1 MNRKDRNINL
11 FLTLFLLAVGLYMI
25 IAAAWGLITVPSS
38 ELFDFENQDIPIFL
52 YITQLGG
59 GFISLFASIGL
70 WLRTKWAF
78 VFGLFSSGV
87 LIAFHLNNLGRAIYQ
102 NPTEAIVMAVIIVI
116 ILQSLP
122 FLMRHSQRMM

>member
-25 IAAAWGLITVPSS
+25 VAATWGLITVPSA

-116 ILQSLP
+116 VLQSLP